1 LAGEHKKNSKFELAI
16 ELLIKLVISEEF
28 EEFLTL
34 PAYQYI

>member
-1 LAGEHKKNSKFELAI
+1 MRRNIKNSKFELAI
-16 ELLIKLVISEEF
+16 ELFKLVISEEF